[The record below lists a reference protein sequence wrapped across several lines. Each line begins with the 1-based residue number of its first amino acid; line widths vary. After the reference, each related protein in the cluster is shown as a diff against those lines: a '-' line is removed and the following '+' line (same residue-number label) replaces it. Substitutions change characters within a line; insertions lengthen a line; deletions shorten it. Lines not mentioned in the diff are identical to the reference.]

1 MEMKRVEGKI
11 NDEGVGGTKR
21 KVYSRMSLIR

>member
-21 KVYSRMSLIR
+21 KAYSRMSLIR